1 MSLDVWDFD
10 LSLSLISVL
19 FFDLLW
25 GLLMDL
31 HGIVRLT
38 DRLFPLSCY
47 CQLLSDLASCFIHE
61 VRLIAFV
68 PHGLEL
74 SLSFNVLCAS
84 KNCLYLL
91 CEVILFY
98 LFIF

>member
-25 GLLMDL
+25 GLLIDL
-31 HGIVRLT
+31 NEIVWLT
-38 DRLFPLSCY
+38 DRLFPFSCY
-47 CQLLSDLASCFIHE
+47 CHLLSNLASCFCHE

-74 SLSFNVLCAS
+74 SLS
-84 KNCLYLL
+84 
-91 CEVILFY
+91 I
-98 LFIF
+98 